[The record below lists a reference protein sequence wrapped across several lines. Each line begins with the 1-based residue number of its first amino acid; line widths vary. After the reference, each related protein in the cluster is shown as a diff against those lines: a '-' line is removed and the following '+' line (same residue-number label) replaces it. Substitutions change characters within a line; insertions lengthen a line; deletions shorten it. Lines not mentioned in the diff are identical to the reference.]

1 MNDIEKLHQVID
13 ALEEQSSRV
22 TEFNGVLSAVN
33 SAREQI
39 ESAKTLL
46 VEFAVEQKDLVSES
60 NKCFKGYGEKLAQ
73 LESQLGTIGETEN
86 KIIKELLALEFVT
99 PEMYEQGRTATE
111 KEISGKLAQLE
122 SLVSSLGE
130 KQNMIIRELSVL
142 EFVTPEMYEQ
152 GRAATEKEIAKKLA
166 ELAEKTNIAS
176 AVQQAATISLRRLV
190 IFGILAL
197 AACIAFF

>member
-46 VEFAVEQKDLVSES
+46 AEFAVEQKDLVSES

-73 LESQLGTIGETEN
+73 LESQVESLGEKQN
-86 KIIKELLALEFVT
+86 KIIRELAELEFVT
-99 PEMYEQGRTATE
+99 PE
-111 KEISGKLAQLE
+111 K
-122 SLVSSLGE
+122 
-130 KQNMIIRELSVL
+130 
-142 EFVTPEMYEQ
+142 YEQ
-152 GRAATEKEIAKKLA
+152 GRAATERAIAKQLA
-166 ELAEKTNIAS
+166 ELAEKTNLAS
-176 AVQQAATISLRRLV
+176 VEQQAAMMSLRRLV

-197 AACIAFF
+197 AGCIAFF